1 MTEYFKKI
9 SLHIMRATI
18 LLLFLFS
25 LSYTIFNLCFPQ
37 KEESEAKT
45 ITEIKFVPYPEVH
58 IVETEVETVV
68 YVEPEDETALT
79 FEDIK
84 LLASI
89 VCAEAGNQDFIG
101 KRLVADVVLNRYY
114 DSAFP
119 DTISGVIFAEG
130 QFNATIYMSGYT
142 EMDLE
147 AVCMELKQRLDPDIF
162 YFANTGFH
170 EGHKKAYQHGDH
182 YFSYK

>member
-25 LSYTIFNLCFPQ
+25 LSYTIFNLCFPP
-37 KEESEAKT
+37 KPVEPEVKT
-45 ITEIKFVPYPEVH
+45 ITELKFVPYPEVH
-58 IVETEVETVV
+58 IIENEVEKIV
-68 YVEPEDETALT
+68 YVEPEDETALD
-79 FEDIK
+79 FSDIK
-84 LLASI
+84 LIAEI

-114 DSAFP
+114 DPAFP

-130 QFNATIYMSGYT
+130 QFAATVYMNGYT

-147 AVCMELKQRLDPDIF
+147 AVCMELKQRIDPDIF
-162 YFANTGFH
+162 YFANDGFH
-170 EGHKKAYQHGDH
+170 QGHKAYQHGDH